1 MQRDVSTRI
10 LAALALAI
18 VGISCASSPG
28 PVTVDSSESA
38 TAILLDETL
47 ASKILLKAQAGQRDP
62 STGAFVA
69 QTQIT
74 NRTFEWLEL
83 ECRTLFKSEGGATLE
98 TSPWKAIRL
107 DPASRVTYTAP
118 SLKPSANR
126 FITQIRLAQKPS
138 K

>member
-1 MQRDVSTRI
+1 MF
-10 LAALALAI
+10 
-18 VGISCASSPG
+18 GISCASSPVAG
-28 PVTVDSSESA
+28 VGDPSESA

-47 ASKILLKAQAGQRDP
+47 VAKILLKEQAGQRDP
-62 STGAFVA
+62 ATGAFVA

-98 TSPWKAIRL
+98 TSPWKPIRL
-107 DPASRVTYTAP
+107 DPASRVAYTAP
-118 SLKPSANR
+118 SLKPNASR
-126 FITQIRLAQKPS
+126 FITQIRLAQKAP